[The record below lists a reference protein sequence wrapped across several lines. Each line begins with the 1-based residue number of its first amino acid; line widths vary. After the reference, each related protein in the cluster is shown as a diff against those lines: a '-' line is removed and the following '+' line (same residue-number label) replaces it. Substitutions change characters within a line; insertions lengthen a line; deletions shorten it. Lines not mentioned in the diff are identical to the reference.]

1 MNIELLESFGHT
13 YPEELDGS
21 LDCLAFVNCCAFNR
35 WGTLFAVGCN
45 DGRVIIWDFL
55 TRGISKIIQS
65 HVQPM
70 SSISWSR
77 DGRRILTAA
86 SDMNVAIHDVL
97 TGECEHKYRFPSI
110 VITAQFHPRDAER
123 FLVCPM
129 KHSAVL
135 VSVSGKHSTLPL
147 DTDTNSI
154 GAEPNVCAI
163 FDRRGAYIITGNSKG
178 KVLVIKTD
186 DLQIAASFKISAS
199 SSQGIKQIV
208 FARSGSDF
216 IVSSGD
222 RIIRV
227 YNLEEVLQCGITG
240 NGNAEPEPIQKLQDM
255 VNRTAWKKVAFSGD
269 AQFIVAASMRQH
281 ALYIWEK
288 AGSGSLVKVLYGARG
303 ELVLDVAWHPI
314 RPIIASISAGI
325 VSIWAQAQVENWSA
339 FAPDFKELEENVEYE
354 ERESE
359 FDLEDEDRS
368 LPEDASNAHEDEE
381 IDIVGT
387 APSSRAFLDS
397 DEEELDLDGVLFLP
411 NAPEIEDPEETSFT
425 SDQNAPPPNAND
437 ESQRKRKHHQGDE
450 KSSSSRDR
458 TSAMSPK
465 DPNSKSKK
473 TKFYDI
479 ELELIES
486 AMSNSANNGVGSAG
500 SSRDP
505 GSGSR
510 KKGKRKL

>member
-21 LDCLAFVNCCAFNR
+21 LDCVAFVNCCAFNR

-45 DGRVIIWDFL
+45 DGRLIIWDFL

-77 DGRRILTAA
+77 DGKKILTAA

-97 TGECEHKYRFPSI
+97 SAECEHKYRFPSI
-110 VITAQFHPRDAER
+110 VLTTQFHPRNSDQ

-147 DTDTNSI
+147 DTDSVSA

-163 FDRRGAYIITGNSKG
+163 FDRRGAHIITGNSKG
-178 KVLVIKTD
+178 KVLVIRTE
-186 DLQIAASFKISAS
+186 DLKVVASFRISAS

-222 RIIRV
+222 RVIRV
-227 YNLEEVLQCGITG
+227 YNLEEVLACGISSSSSASSSTG
-240 NGNAEPEPIQKLQDM
+240 GAEPEPIQKLQDM

-339 FAPDFKELEENVEYE
+339 FAPDFRELEENVEYE

-368 LPEDASNAHEDEE
+368 LPEDAHHAHEDEE

-387 APSSRAFLDS
+387 APNSRAFLDS
-397 DEEELDLDGVLFLP
+397 DEDELDLDGVLFLP
-411 NAPEIEDPEETSFT
+411 NAPEIEDPEETSFN
-425 SDQNAPPPNAND
+425 SDQNAPPD
-437 ESQRKRKHHQGDE
+437 DTQRKRKHLQSEE
-450 KSSSSRDR
+450 KAKD
-458 TSAMSPK
+458 TSAL
-465 DPNSKSKK
+465 DAKSKK

-479 ELELIES
+479 ELEAIE
-486 AMSNSANNGVGSAG
+486 NSGSIPANNGVTTASS
-500 SSRDP
+500 SSRES